1 MTIDKR
7 QIISMPYKLLFV
19 CLGNIC
25 RSPSAENI
33 MNHLIEQAG
42 LSEHILCDSAGTSSY
57 HVGSPPD
64 RRMSAAAATK
74 LGIKLRG
81 RARQF
86 QKSDF
91 QDFDLILAMDREN
104 YENIFT
110 LDQTKQYQH
119 KVRLMCEFCSRHT
132 LKEVPDPYYGGQE
145 GFNQVIDLLIDA
157 CEGLLIYVNSQQP
170 II

>member
-1 MTIDKR
+1 MTIDKG

-42 LSEHILCDSAGTSSY
+42 LSDRIFCDSAGTSSY
-57 HVGSPPD
+57 HIGSPPD

-91 QDFDLILAMDREN
+91 QEFDLILAMDREN
-104 YENIFT
+104 YENILT
-110 LDQTKQYQH
+110 LDRTQEYQH

-132 LKEVPDPYYGGQE
+132 LKEVPDPYYGGEE

-157 CEGLLIYVNSQQP
+157 CEGLLTKVENEEL
-170 II
+170 

>member
-1 MTIDKR
+1 
-7 QIISMPYKLLFV
+7 MPYKLLFV

-57 HVGSPPD
+57 HIGSPPD
-64 RRMSAAAATK
+64 RRMSAAAASK

-104 YENIFT
+104 YENILS
-110 LDQTKQYQH
+110 LDRTEQYQH

-157 CEGLLIYVNSQQP
+157 CEALLTKVQSEEL
-170 II
+170 

>member
-1 MTIDKR
+1 
-7 QIISMPYKLLFV
+7 MPYKLLFV

-86 QKSDF
+86 EKSDF

-104 YENIFT
+104 YENILT
-110 LDQTKQYQH
+110 LDRTKQYQH

-157 CEGLLIYVNSQQP
+157 CEGLLTKVKREEL
-170 II
+170 

>member
-1 MTIDKR
+1 MTIDKG
-7 QIISMPYKLLFV
+7 QSISMPYKLLFV

-104 YENIFT
+104 YENILT
-110 LDQTKQYQH
+110 LDRTRQYQH

-132 LKEVPDPYYGGQE
+132 LKEVPDPYYGGEE

-157 CEGLLIYVNSQQP
+157 CEGLLTKVKSEEL
-170 II
+170 

>member
-1 MTIDKR
+1 
-7 QIISMPYKLLFV
+7 MPYKLLFV

-57 HVGSPPD
+57 HIGSPPD

-81 RARQF
+81 RARPF

-104 YENIFT
+104 YENILT
-110 LDQTKQYQH
+110 LDRTEQYQH

-157 CEGLLIYVNSQQP
+157 CEGLLTKVKSEEL
-170 II
+170 

>member
-1 MTIDKR
+1 MTIDKG

-33 MNHLIEQAG
+33 MNHLIEQSG
-42 LSEHILCDSAGTSSY
+42 LSQHILCDSAGTSSY
-57 HVGSPPD
+57 HIGSPPD

-81 RARQF
+81 QARHF

-91 QDFDLILAMDREN
+91 QDFDLILAMDQEN
-104 YENIFT
+104 YENILT

-157 CEGLLIYVNSQQP
+157 CEGLLTKVRSYEL
-170 II
+170 

>member
-1 MTIDKR
+1 MA
-7 QIISMPYKLLFV
+7 YKLLFV

-42 LSEHILCDSAGTSSY
+42 LNEHILCDSAGTSSY
-57 HVGSPPD
+57 HIGSPPD

-91 QDFDLILAMDREN
+91 QDFDLILAMDQEN
-104 YENIFT
+104 YENIIA

-157 CEGLLIYVNSQQP
+157 CEGLLTKVKS
-170 II
+170 